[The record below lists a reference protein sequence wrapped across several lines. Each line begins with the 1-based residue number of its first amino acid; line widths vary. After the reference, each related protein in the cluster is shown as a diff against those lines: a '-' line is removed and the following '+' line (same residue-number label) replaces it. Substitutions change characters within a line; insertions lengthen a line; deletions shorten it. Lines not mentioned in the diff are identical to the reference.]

1 MEFQQVY
8 IKTAKGQEEIQ
19 KRLYKLP
26 ASLRRLLIMVDGRST
41 AAEMIERLTS
51 MGDIAT
57 ALSELEAGGFIASL
71 FPANKPPPAPV
82 LTPATKPL
90 PATDAPQ
97 SERMLLQNI
106 WETGDWMSPSQP
118 GASSTAGGTPQPRFN
133 LDKAKS
139 FIRTLLL
146 ATMGPGAGH
155 WIDRV
160 EATKS
165 VEELRV
171 ELDAIRE
178 MLPKVLS
185 KRQAEQT
192 WKQLEPILL
201 PFSPLQFQEP
211 PAFGPASQK
220 VPTATPVAQPTFNM
234 DKAKAMIRFT
244 LLGAMGP
251 SAGRRIE
258 RIEAVTTVEAL
269 RVELEAI
276 HEMLPKVLSKRGAE
290 QAWKQLEPII
300 LSIALPPL

>member
-97 SERMLLQNI
+97 SERMLLRNI
-106 WETGDWMSPSQP
+106 WETDDWMSPSQP
-118 GASSTAGGTPQPRFN
+118 GASSTAGGTLQPRFN

-211 PAFGPASQK
+211 PASGPA
-220 VPTATPVAQPTFNM
+220 PVAQPTFNL
-234 DKAKAMIRFT
+234 DKAKGLIRFT

-251 SAGRRIE
+251 TAGHRIE
-258 RIEAVTTVEAL
+258 RIEAVTTAEAL

-276 HEMLPKVLSKRGAE
+276 HEMLPRVLSKREAE